1 MACRFHCYLFLKF
14 LFQCYV
20 VNRHIPRRQ
29 LACSHCQSKMILR
42 SFGPQIDAKIHGRTS
57 PLAVRMRLTAQNL
70 HVENWRSVMRF
81 EDQPAVLEW
90 LPVDMKPAR
99 YDQPMEMARHRMNF
113 ESVTA
118 AVKYATTTLPEGSG
132 QMRPSGSGIMSRSI
146 GATSSVCPR
155 VDQRSRS
162 RGTEAPRPFP

>member
-1 MACRFHCYLFLKF
+1 
-14 LFQCYV
+14 
-20 VNRHIPRRQ
+20 
-29 LACSHCQSKMILR
+29 MILR

-57 PLAVRMRLTAQNL
+57 PIAVRMRLTAQNL

-81 EDQPAVLEW
+81 EDQSAVLEW

-118 AVKYATTTLPEGSG
+118 AVKYATTTLPEGFRSNATIRIG
-132 QMRPSGSGIMSRSI
+132 NNVTLDWGDIERMST
-146 GATSSVCPR
+146 G
-155 VDQRSRS
+155 
-162 RGTEAPRPFP
+162 